1 VSRIIQLFACAGMLA
16 LGAWPASADALRC
29 KDSAGHV
36 TYTQG
41 ACPAGTRP
49 LESADS
55 AATSAAGTPPVH
67 TSAPSPATPA
77 TGQSETCPP
86 TLAAD
91 GSDADV
97 RACSKERS
105 LSSTAVWAQV
115 SNRFYDFGGQRR
127 WTGDYICLKFVD
139 KQLATGQRVRM
150 RPYLTVSSAARD
162 GAMTPGFE
170 VNTIP
175 NKIFPT
181 KVAAVEAACA
191 AAAGATAAL

>member
-1 VSRIIQLFACAGMLA
+1 LSRTIQLFACVGMLA
-16 LGAWPASADALRC
+16 LGAWPADADALRC

-49 LESADS
+49 LEAVDS
-55 AATSAAGTPPVH
+55 AATTASTPPVH
-67 TSAPSPATPA
+67 ASAPTPPPAADP
-77 TGQSETCPP
+77 SETCRP

-105 LSSTAVWAQV
+105 LPSTVVWAQV

-127 WTGDYICLKFVD
+127 WTGDYICLKFVE
-139 KQLATGQRVRM
+139 KLPATGQRVRM

-162 GAMTPGFE
+162 GVMAPGFE
-170 VNTIP
+170 VSTIP
-175 NKIFPT
+175 NKTFPT

-191 AAAGATAAL
+191 AASGATAAP

>member
-1 VSRIIQLFACAGMLA
+1 MLA
-16 LGAWPASADALRC
+16 LGAWPAGADALRC

-41 ACPAGTRP
+41 SCPAGTRP

-55 AATSAAGTPPVH
+55 AVTSAASTTPAH
-67 TSAPSPATPA
+67 ESAPSPATPA
-77 TGQSETCPP
+77 TSQSETCRP

-105 LSSTAVWAQV
+105 LSSTPIWAQV

-127 WTGDYICLKFVD
+127 WTGDYICLRFVD
-139 KQLATGQRVRM
+139 KHLETGQRMRM

-162 GAMTPGFE
+162 GAMVPGFE

-175 NKIFPT
+175 NRIFPT

-191 AAAGATAAL
+191 MASGATTAP